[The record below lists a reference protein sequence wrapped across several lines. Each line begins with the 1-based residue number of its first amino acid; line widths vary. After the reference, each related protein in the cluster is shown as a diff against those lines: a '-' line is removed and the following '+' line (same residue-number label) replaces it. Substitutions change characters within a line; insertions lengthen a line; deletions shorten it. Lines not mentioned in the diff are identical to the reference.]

1 MEKEETIK
9 QIDLRLVLKRIGEHK
24 KLYYIILPIVIILS
38 SYIILC
44 VPRTYTSETAM
55 APEVTSGMDA
65 DALGDIAS
73 SFGFDLPTGKNTDA
87 ISPLLY
93 PDLMKDNGFA
103 TTLFK
108 VNVETVDKKI
118 HTDYY
123 NYLKYHTKTTWW
135 EKCQV
140 WLTKQLAHKDTVNSV
155 HAKFDPYQLSK
166 TDEALVE
173 GMRNNIKINTDKK
186 TGIITISTID
196 QDPMVAK
203 ILADATRKQLQ
214 EYIIEYRTKKLR
226 NDVEHYQSLVN
237 QAKKDYEKVRKEYG
251 KISDADMDVVLES
264 VRLKQNDL
272 ENDMQLKYNT
282 YTTLVAQL
290 KAADAKLQEH
300 TPVFT
305 TIQGA
310 EVPVKPSGPK
320 RVLFVLGSFFVAF
333 LVVTIYAIRDLMF
346 AE

>member
-1 MEKEETIK
+1 MEYEDTAK
-9 QIDLRLVLKRIGEHK
+9 QIDLRLVFKKIKEHK
-24 KLYYIILPIVIILS
+24 KLYLITLPIVIVLS

-55 APEVTSGMDA
+55 APEASAGLDA

-103 TTLFK
+103 TALFK
-108 VNVETVDKKI
+108 VDVTTIDKKV

-123 NYLKYHTKTTWW
+123 NYLKYNTKTTWW
-135 EKCQV
+135 EKLQV
-140 WLTKQLAHKDTVNSV
+140 WITKKISHKDSINLVPG
-155 HAKFDPYQLSK
+155 KFNPYQLSK
-166 TDEALVE
+166 EDNSIVE
-173 GMRNNIKINTDKK
+173 GMRSNIKINTDKR
-186 TGIITISTID
+186 TGIISISTIA

-203 ILADATRKQLQ
+203 MLADATRTQLQ
-214 EYIIEYRTKKLR
+214 KYIIEYRTKKLR

-237 QAKKDYEKVRKEYG
+237 QAKHDYEKVRKEYG

-264 VRLKQNDL
+264 VKLKQNDL
-272 ENDMQLKYNT
+272 ENDMQLKYNA

-320 RVLFVLGSFFVAF
+320 RMLFVFGSLFIGF
-333 LVVTIYAIRDLMF
+333 LAISIYAIRDIIL

>member
-9 QIDLRLVLKRIGEHK
+9 QIDLRLVLKRIGKHK

-155 HAKFDPYQLSK
+155 PEKFDPYQLSK

-203 ILADATRKQLQ
+203 ILADATRAQLQ
-214 EYIIEYRTKKLR
+214 KYIIEYRTKKLR
-226 NDVEHYQSLVN
+226 NDV
-237 QAKKDYEKVRKEYG
+237 
-251 KISDADMDVVLES
+251 
-264 VRLKQNDL
+264 
-272 ENDMQLKYNT
+272 
-282 YTTLVAQL
+282 
-290 KAADAKLQEH
+290 
-300 TPVFT
+300 
-305 TIQGA
+305 
-310 EVPVKPSGPK
+310 
-320 RVLFVLGSFFVAF
+320 
-333 LVVTIYAIRDLMF
+333 
-346 AE
+346 